1 MMNSSSLPIIALAML
16 LSVAAS
22 AQDSLC
28 SPCVDVPVDIPLED
42 YRRINSAV
50 PMRGGEVFERV
61 TAPMPPEA
69 TSRTWQ
75 LRMANP
81 GPFTITVK
89 LGEPNSFPTAFASV
103 FQAAVT
109 HVQSRGYDAARF
121 NARLIV
127 CPEGTCRLDIYPA
140 ELGVVNPMTVREC
153 LIGYCATMI
162 YSTQEERV
170 LEIRDWPQE

>member
-1 MMNSSSLPIIALAML
+1 MRPSCLSVTALTML
-16 LSVAAS
+16 LGVAAS

-42 YRRINSAV
+42 SQRINSAV
-50 PMRGGEVFERV
+50 PITGGEVFERV

-69 TSRTWQ
+69 TSQVMQ

-81 GPFTITVK
+81 GPFTITAK

-103 FQAAVT
+103 FEAAVT
-109 HVQSRGYDAARF
+109 HLQSRGYDAARF

-127 CPEGTCRLDIYPA
+127 CPEGTCRLDIFPA
-140 ELGVVNPMTVREC
+140 ELGVVNAMTVREC

-162 YSTQEERV
+162 YSKPEGRV